1 MSLGRLLTLTL
12 SAFLAAA
19 CAPIEDPYEPD
30 PIGERQDDQL
40 SGGVGFS
47 IFHFKVGGVGVGR
60 VLVTDGE
67 YGGSYQNQVEYWK
80 WDPIAGASL
89 RAGTVNNI
97 TIDVIVQSDTWSS
110 SDVTTHFESGTSGW
124 LSWSIPRAF
133 ELQSS
138 PGYVWTTNS
147 AERYVYTLDA
157 DAWGQETGTVR
168 YYLEVDFHPGSDI
181 PSLEWYVDA
190 DDIKT
195 YYYSED
201 SDEDDDEDFDWEE
214 WELPPE
220 AYEDA
225 TRWEVRLEQDAVIS
239 KVSWGYGY
247 ELRTLY
253 Q

>member
-1 MSLGRLLTLTL
+1 MSLARLLTLSLAT
-12 SAFLAAA
+12 ALAAA
-19 CAPIEDPYEPD
+19 CAPIEEAPGDD
-30 PIGERQDDQL
+30 PIAERADEQL

-47 IFHFKVGGVGVGR
+47 IFQFKANGAAVGR

-80 WDPIAGASL
+80 WDPVAGAAL
-89 RAGTVNNI
+89 RAGNVQSLV
-97 TIDVIVQSDTWSS
+97 IDVVVQSDTWSQ
-110 SDVTTHFESGTSGW
+110 SDVTTYFESGTANW

-138 PGYVWTTNS
+138 PGYVWTNNN
-147 AERYVYTLDA
+147 AERYVYTLEA
-157 DAWGQETGTVR
+157 SAWGNMAGTIR
-168 YYLEVDFHPGSDI
+168 YYLEVDFHPGTDI

-201 SDEDDDEDFDWEE
+201 SDEDDDEEFDWDE
-214 WELPPE
+214 WSLPPE

-225 TRWEVRLEQDAVIS
+225 QRWEVRLEQDATVQ

-253 Q
+253 P